1 MKKIAFLNILLL
13 LVLVVSACAPAA
25 TPAPP
30 TVAPTTAP
38 TTAPTAVPPTV
49 APTTAPTKAP
59 VATSAATA
67 AATLAPTAAPA
78 GSVYTL
84 TITLKKGLKWSD
96 ASALT
101 TKDMLGTYN
110 ILWAQAN
117 ATWPFIDSIVAKD
130 DQVIEFN
137 LGKTAGIRAIMNIL
151 RTNIIRPYSQYG
163 KYMDTAGELMKKKA
177 DVKGDEV
184 KKFLDELYAFKPTDT
199 VVSGPYKIDPKSVT
213 EAQVTF
219 LKNPTGYNA
228 DKVGY
233 DKLIMY
239 FGETVASVPLIL
251 SGDVDYATHAFPPA
265 NITTFKTLPNY
276 KLLGGT
282 TATGPGL
289 WFNQNVYPLSKVE
302 VRQAFAYIIDR
313 KENATIAFGDAGKP
327 IQYMAGFTDAMV
339 PGWLSKDTIAKLNPY
354 AKDLKKAEELLT
366 KAGAKKGADG
376 IWVDDKGKKMEFELS
391 VPSDFADWFATA
403 ENAAQQLTK
412 AGIKTTVRGYQ
423 SADRATVQSE
433 GKYQI
438 LVDLTTYT
446 SPPHPQTA
454 FNYVLNAPRNNPN
467 PDNKAAGMNYSWK
480 QVGPDG
486 KELDVLATIVAAA
499 AGLDNEVQK
508 PYLATLAQLVNTQLP
523 YMQLWERI
531 ATDPINVVNQTGWL
545 PFEDKIY
552 QNNQGSDNYVAI
564 QLLNGTVK
572 PTAANTAKKFASA
585 YPYTQPP
592 KGSLNL
598 FATDSVPTTMGSA
611 YYPLEYPPLFW
622 YMWADNT
629 YAPVLAE
636 KFELKTNK

>member
-1 MKKIAFLNILLL
+1 MD
-13 LVLVVSACAPAA
+13 
-25 TPAPP
+25 
-30 TVAPTTAP
+30 
-38 TTAPTAVPPTV
+38 
-49 APTTAPTKAP
+49 
-59 VATSAATA
+59 A
-67 AATLAPTAAPA
+67 AADL
-78 GSVYTL
+78 L
-84 TITLKKGLKWSD
+84 
-96 ASALT
+96 
-101 TKDMLGTYN
+101 
-110 ILWAQAN
+110 
-117 ATWPFIDSIVAKD
+117 
-130 DQVIEFN
+130 
-137 LGKTAGIRAIMNIL
+137 
-151 RTNIIRPYSQYG
+151 
-163 KYMDTAGELMKKKA
+163 KKKA

-184 KKFLDELYAFKPTDT
+184 KKFLDDFYTFKPTDA

-219 LKNPTGYNA
+219 LKNPKGYNA

-239 FGETVASVPLIL
+239 FGETVATVPLIL
-251 SGDVDYATHAFPPA
+251 SGDVDYATHGFPPA
-265 NITTFKTLPNY
+265 NITTFKALPNY

-289 WFNQNVYPLSKVE
+289 WFNQTVYPLNKVE

-339 PGWLSKDTIAKLNPY
+339 PGWLAKDTIAKLNPY

-366 KAGAKKGADG
+366 KAG
-376 IWVDDKGKKMEFELS
+376 
-391 VPSDFADWFATA
+391 
-403 ENAAQQLTK
+403 
-412 AGIKTTVRGYQ
+412 IKTTVRGYQ
-423 SADRATVQSE
+423 SADRATVQSD

-454 FNYVLNAPRNNPN
+454 FNYVLNTPRNNPN

-480 QVGPDG
+480 QTGPDG
-486 KELDVLATIVAAA
+486 KDLDLLATITSAA
-499 AGLDNEVQK
+499 AGLDNEAQK
-508 PYLATLAQLVNTQLP
+508 PYIATLAQFENTNLP
-523 YMQLWERI
+523 YLQLWERI
-531 ATDPINVVNQTGWL
+531 ATDPINVANQTGWL

-572 PTAANTAKKFASA
+572 PTAANTTKKFASA

-598 FATDSVPTTMGSA
+598 FATDSVPTTMGA
-611 YYPLEYPPLFW
+611 TYYPLEYPPLFW

-636 KFELKTNK
+636 KYELKTNK

>member
-1 MKKIAFLNILLL
+1 MKKIAILNILVLL
-13 LVLVVSACAPAA
+13 ALILGACAPAA
-25 TPAPP
+25 TVAVP
-30 TVAPTTAP
+30 TVASTTAPTVAPTKLPATVVPTTAP
-38 TTAPTAVPPTV
+38 TTATTAAATV
-49 APTTAPTKAP
+49 APTKAP
-59 VATSAATA
+59 TA
-67 AATLAPTAAPA
+67 AVTSSA
-78 GSVYTL
+78 YTI

-96 ASALT
+96 DSALT
-101 TKDMLGTYN
+101 TKDIVGTYN
-110 ILWAQAN
+110 ILWSQAN
-117 ATWPFIDSIVAKD
+117 ATWGFIDSIVAKD
-130 DQVIEFN
+130 DVVIDFN
-137 LGKTAGIRAIMNIL
+137 LNKTAGIRAFMNIL
-151 RTNIIRPYSQYG
+151 RTNIVRPYSQYG
-163 KYMDTAGELMKKKA
+163 KYMDAAGELFKKKA

-184 KKFLDELYAFKPTDT
+184 KKFLDDFYTFKPTDT

-219 LKNPTGYNA
+219 AKNTKGYNA
-228 DKVGY
+228 DKVAY

-239 FGETVASVPLIL
+239 FGETIASVPLIL

-265 NITTFKTLPNY
+265 NISTFKTLPNY

-282 TATGPGL
+282 TATGPGI
-289 WFNQNVYPLSKVE
+289 WFNMNVYPLSKVE
-302 VRQAFAYIIDR
+302 VRQAMAYIIDR

-354 AKDLKKAEELLT
+354 TKDLKKAEELLT
-366 KAGAKKGADG
+366 KIGFKKGADG

-412 AGIKTTVRGYQ
+412 GGIKTTVRGYQ
-423 SADRATVQSE
+423 SADRATTQSD
-433 GKYQI
+433 GKYQM

-454 FNYVLNAPRNNPN
+454 FNYVLNIPRNNPN

-480 QVGPDG
+480 QTGPDG
-486 KELDVLATIVAAA
+486 KELDLLATITAAA
-499 AGLDNEVQK
+499 AGLDNEAQK
-508 PYLATLAQLVNTQLP
+508 PFIATLAQFENTNLP
-523 YMQLWERI
+523 YLQLWERI
-531 ATDPINVVNQTGWL
+531 ATDPINVANQTGWL

-572 PTAANTAKKFASA
+572 PTAANTTKKFASA

-592 KGSLNL
+592 KASLNS
-598 FATDSVPTTMGSA
+598 FATDNVVTTMGSV
-611 YYPLEYPPLFW
+611 YYPLMYPPLFW

-629 YAPVLAE
+629 YTPVLAE
-636 KFELKTNK
+636 KYELKTNK